1 MCTGKYVEGVLRG
14 PVLIANYSVK
24 EHRSLRM
31 PNMVVC
37 ELGRQPQ
44 FVLMQY
50 FQSTDTY
57 SHQLTAPFGPWKTVG
72 PTFGPCLRFFCDNLG
87 LLATKES
94 TVVSDGIITKVER
107 VSQ

>member
-1 MCTGKYVEGVLRG
+1 MLKEFEG
-14 PVLIANYSVK
+14 AQYSLQTTMGYGLQVGQTAVK

-44 FVLMQY
+44 FVSMQY

-72 PTFGPCLRFFCDNLG
+72 PTSGPCLPFFL
-87 LLATKES
+87 
-94 TVVSDGIITKVER
+94 
-107 VSQ
+107 